1 MTEKHAKQPVKKK
14 KIRIDYGKAARAL
27 ALLILVLTIV
37 FSYMPAAFGK
47 GIMNYDRDLIRPS
60 GELGSKAP
68 GIRAETAIMYSLDL
82 DMPVY
87 EKNADKKMP
96 PYSMTKIL
104 TGYLALENLDPD
116 TVLTASENATREL
129 KDGMELELDPGEKAK
144 VIDLVYALMMM
155 SANDGAIVLAEG
167 VSGTEKAFVDLM
179 NETVQKWGC
188 ENTHFVNTNGW
199 ENKNHYTTA
208 RDMAIITKNCLEN
221 EKLREIS
228 MTKEYVFPAT
238 NMSDDLEM
246 ENALLKSTD
255 NYKLITGGKTG
266 TWSETECT
274 VALEFEDSGLSAV
287 IVLMGDTA
295 KGRAKD
301 PRTLAE
307 AAHDLTPGFV
317 VTDSDKGVCKAWVR
331 HGVKPTISLDVSG
344 LRYAYPKYQKARGV
358 KVKTEVDLL
367 DAPIAKG
374 DKVGKYYIYANDKQ
388 VGQGYLYAGEDIE
401 KGWLPSYLFVSNKT
415 TLLAGSAIVLVLLL
429 GWVLNLRN
437 RAAAKR
443 RKSS

>member
-27 ALLILVLTIV
+27 ALLIL
-37 FSYMPAAFGK
+37 MPAAFGK

-208 RDMAIITKNCLEN
+208 RDMATITKNCLEN

-344 LRYAYPKYQKARGV
+344 LRYAYPKNRKARGV

>member
-1 MTEKHAKQPVKKK
+1 MTEKHARQTPKK

-116 TVLTASENATREL
+116 EVLTASENATREL

-344 LRYAYPKYQKARGV
+344 LRYAYPKNQKARGV

>member
-1 MTEKHAKQPVKKK
+1 MTEKHARQTPKK

-37 FSYMPAAFGK
+37 FSYLPAAFG
-47 GIMNYDRDLIRPS
+47 GSIMNYDRDLIRPS
-60 GELGSKAP
+60 GELGAKAP

-344 LRYAYPKYQKARGV
+344 LRYAYPKNQKARGV

>member
-1 MTEKHAKQPVKKK
+1 MTEKHARQTPKK

-68 GIRAETAIMYSLDL
+68 GIRAETEIMYSLDL

-344 LRYAYPKYQKARGV
+344 LRYAYPKNQKARGV

>member
-1 MTEKHAKQPVKKK
+1 MTEKHARQTPKK

-116 TVLTASENATREL
+116 EVLTASENATREL
-129 KDGMELELDPGEKAK
+129 KDGMELELEPGEKAK

-199 ENKNHYTTA
+199 ENKDHYTTA

-344 LRYAYPKYQKARGV
+344 LRYAYPKNQKARGV

>member
-1 MTEKHAKQPVKKK
+1 MTEKHAKQTQKK
-14 KIRIDYGKAARAL
+14 KIRIDYGKAARTL
-27 ALLILVLTIV
+27 ALLILVLTV
-37 FSYMPAAFGK
+37 ALSYLPAALGK
-47 GIMNYDRDLIRPS
+47 GIMKYDRDLIRPS

-68 GIRAETAIMYSLDL
+68 GIRAESAIMYSLDL

-87 EKNADKKMP
+87 EKNADKRMP
-96 PYSMTKIL
+96 PYSITKIL

-116 TVLTASENATREL
+116 EVLTASENATREL
-129 KDGMELELDPGEKAK
+129 KDGMELELEPGEKAK

-167 VSGTEKAFVDLM
+167 VSGTEKAFVELM

-188 ENTHFVNTNGW
+188 ENTNFVNTNGW

-255 NYKLITGGKTG
+255 NFKLITGGKTG
-266 TWSETECT
+266 TWSESQCT
-274 VALEFEDSGLSAV
+274 VAMEIEDSGLSAV

-307 AAHDLTPGFV
+307 AAHDLTPGFI

-331 HGVKPTISLDVSG
+331 HGVRPTISLDVSG
-344 LRYAYPKYQKARGV
+344 LRYAYPKNQKASGV
-358 KVKTEVDLL
+358 RVKTEVDLL
-367 DAPIAKG
+367 DAPVTKG
-374 DKVGKYYIYANDKQ
+374 DIVGKYYIYANKEQ
-388 VGQGYLYAGEDIE
+388 VGQGYLYAGEDME
-401 KGWLPSYLFVSNKT
+401 KGWLPSYLFISNKA
-415 TLLAGSAIVLVLLL
+415 TLLSGTAILLVLLL
-429 GWVLNLRN
+429 GRVLSLRN

>member
-1 MTEKHAKQPVKKK
+1 MTEKHAKQTPKK
-14 KIRIDYGKAARAL
+14 KIRIDYRKAARAL
-27 ALLILVLTIV
+27 ALLILVLTV
-37 FSYMPAAFGK
+37 ALSYLPAAFGR
-47 GIMNYDRDLIRPS
+47 GIMKYDRDLIRAHGDP
-60 GELGSKAP
+60 EAKAP
-68 GIRAETAIMYSLDL
+68 GVRAQSAIMYSLDL

-87 EKNADKKMP
+87 EKNADQKMP

-104 TGYLALENLDPD
+104 TAYLALENLDPD
-116 TVLTASENATREL
+116 QVLTASENATREL
-129 KDGMELELDPGEKAK
+129 KDGMEIELEPGEKAK
-144 VIDLVYALMMM
+144 AIDLIYAVMMM
-155 SANDGAIVLAEG
+155 SANDGAIVLGEG
-167 VSGTEKAFVDLM
+167 VSGSEEAFVDLM
-179 NETVQKWGC
+179 NETAQKWGC
-188 ENTHFVNTNGW
+188 ENTHFTNTNGW
-199 ENKNHYTTA
+199 EDKDHYSTA

-255 NYKLITGGKTG
+255 NFKLITGGKTG
-266 TWSETECT
+266 TWSETQCT

-307 AAHDLTPGFV
+307 AAHDLTPGFI
-317 VTDSDKGVCKAWVR
+317 VTDSDKGVCRAWVR

-344 LRYAYPKYQKARGV
+344 LRYAYPKNQKASGV

-367 DAPIAKG
+367 DAPVKKG
-374 DKVGKYYIYANDKQ
+374 DKVGKYYIYANKEQ
-388 VGQGYLYAGEDIE
+388 VGQGYLYAGEDME
-401 KGWLPSYLFVSNKT
+401 KGWLPSYLFIS
-415 TLLAGSAIVLVLLL
+415 
-429 GWVLNLRN
+429 N
-437 RAAAKR
+437 RAALFALISISLVLALGYILDRIRKPAPKR

>member
-1 MTEKHAKQPVKKK
+1 MTEKHARQTPKK

-27 ALLILVLTIV
+27 ALLILLVTVV
-37 FSYMPAAFGK
+37 FSYLPAALGK

-344 LRYAYPKYQKARGV
+344 LRYAYPKNQKARGV

>member
-1 MTEKHAKQPVKKK
+1 MTEKHARQTPKK

-208 RDMAIITKNCLEN
+208 RDLSIIFSAALEYDLFLTLISTKYYSLPYVVTEVIEPESEESAPARNRRNKNADGRKPGCFPWPAEGPSPRI
-221 EKLREIS
+221 LRS
-228 MTKEYVFPAT
+228 SPSRRVSVPFPAH
-238 NMSDDLEM
+238 SHR
-246 ENALLKSTD
+246 
-255 NYKLITGGKTG
+255 
-266 TWSETECT
+266 
-274 VALEFEDSGLSAV
+274 LSV
-287 IVLMGDTA
+287 
-295 KGRAKD
+295 
-301 PRTLAE
+301 P
-307 AAHDLTPGFV
+307 
-317 VTDSDKGVCKAWVR
+317 
-331 HGVKPTISLDVSG
+331 SLS
-344 LRYAYPKYQKARGV
+344 
-358 KVKTEVDLL
+358 
-367 DAPIAKG
+367 
-374 DKVGKYYIYANDKQ
+374 
-388 VGQGYLYAGEDIE
+388 
-401 KGWLPSYLFVSNKT
+401 
-415 TLLAGSAIVLVLLL
+415 
-429 GWVLNLRN
+429 
-437 RAAAKR
+437 
-443 RKSS
+443 